1 MDLLT
6 HIPCCQVYR
15 LKTVVL
21 SLASFHDQCAY
32 IYCLVHN
39 GALVVGRRLVR
50 LCPVVLWFTLF
61 LVFCGHFDNML
72 RFLDY
77 SVIHARILTASIK
90 SIILSD
96 ESRRIHAFAR
106 SFHLDIIYLQKRTR
120 NKRCMNNI
128 MVCIRV
134 AIPLKCSKIMRE
146 NERLA
151 GRAAH
156 YKKE

>member
-1 MDLLT
+1 
-6 HIPCCQVYR
+6 
-15 LKTVVL
+15 
-21 SLASFHDQCAY
+21 
-32 IYCLVHN
+32 
-39 GALVVGRRLVR
+39 
-50 LCPVVLWFTLF
+50 
-61 LVFCGHFDNML
+61 ML

-128 MVCIRV
+128 MVCIMQGRNSSQV
-134 AIPLKCSKIMRE
+134 FE
-146 NERLA
+146 NYAR
-151 GRAAH
+151 
-156 YKKE
+156 K